1 MTNMNRK
8 PLIAF
13 LIIGL
18 VATIA
23 GAGLYAYFSD
33 TETSRG
39 NTFTAT
45 TLDLKVDGCDDPN
58 VPVYFNISDVKPGDS
73 SSVNITLTNAGSING
88 TAFLTFTNVTDYPG
102 TTPESELILNG
113 EDKGELSEYLYM
125 RVYVD
130 DMLAAQ
136 GYLSELAE
144 SAIGLGSLP
153 ANESITMKIE
163 WTVGENA
170 SNVIMGDAVTFDMLF
185 SLEQVRARGYIMG
198 AGVMINKDEPKDFST
213 FTANLIIT
221 DKTVSGTM
229 NVEGKVYHLNG
240 TMVLVDTFIADIYY
254 NNNKVGE
261 VAMSSILKDNK
272 IAWIGDATMDSK
284 DLLVYIFSQW

>member
-1 MTNMNRK
+1 MDRK
-8 PLIAF
+8 LLIAF
-13 LIIGL
+13 FIIGL
-18 VATIA
+18 VAAIA
-23 GAGLYAYFSD
+23 GAGLHAYFSD
-33 TETSRG
+33 TETSRE
-39 NTFTAT
+39 NTFTAA
-45 TLDLKVDGCDDPN
+45 TLDLKVDGYDDPY
-58 VPVYFNISDVKPGDS
+58 VPVYFNISDVKPGDHG
-73 SSVNITLTNAGSING
+73 SVNVILRNAGSING
-88 TAFLTFTNVTDYPG
+88 TAFLTFTNVTDHPG

-130 DMLAAQ
+130 DIPAAQ

-170 SNVIMGDAVTFDMLF
+170 GNVIMGDIVTFNMLF

-198 AGVMINKDEPKDFST
+198 AGVMIDKDNFMDFST

-221 DKTVSGTM
+221 DETVSGTM
-229 NVEGKVYHLNG
+229 NIEGRVYHLNG
-240 TMVLVDTFIADIYY
+240 TMISGDMFEADIYY
-254 NNNKVGE
+254 NGSKVGDICME
-261 VAMSSILKDNK
+261 RITKDNK
-272 IAWIGDATMDSK
+272 IAWIGDAMMDSEC
-284 DLLVYIFSQW
+284 LLVYIFSQW